1 MGNDSSFLQKNRRI
15 RKQYKG
21 RIAYFT
27 LLGRKNCHVCNGISS
42 PDQMFDACE
51 PLLML
56 GGIVHRD
63 MIVTL
68 DDIRKEF

>member
-1 MGNDSSFLQKNRRI
+1 
-15 RKQYKG
+15 
-21 RIAYFT
+21 
-27 LLGRKNCHVCNGISS
+27 
-42 PDQMFDACE
+42 MFDACE

-68 DDIRKEF
+68 DEIREGL